1 MQHVL
6 NLMLGSNAHSGRDM
20 ITQKG
25 EPLTKVDD
33 NNLAQIQKVINQP
46 GMMMNIM
53 NYLTHGTAP

>member
-1 MQHVL
+1 
-6 NLMLGSNAHSGRDM
+6 MLGSNAHSGRDM

-53 NYLTHGTAP
+53 NYLTHGTMP